1 MVVVTLRPAGGQA
14 GMPARAARMRLC
26 GKAYAS
32 PADAGRSKA
41 MRAPGAE
48 LVTGCPWCGGVHVRA
63 PRAVPALPAPR
74 RAPAGFPAR
83 VKLAVRARAGSGDPD
98 AAACEAC
105 GAHLGR
111 HGGQVHHLAGRGMGG
126 SKAAVING
134 PANAALLCGDPLR
147 GCHGLATALEA
158 GIGARGFWLSRGAD
172 PLREPMTLHTGARV
186 YRSPDGRYLDAPGA
200 VAA

>member
-32 PADAGRSKA
+32 PEEAAASKA

-48 LVTGCPWCGGVHVRA
+48 LQLGCPCGGVHVRA
-63 PRAVPALPAPR
+63 PRAVPVLPAPR
-74 RAPAGFPAR
+74 RAAAGFPAR
-83 VKLAVRARAGSGDPD
+83 VRLAVRARAGDGEPD

-105 GAHLGR
+105 GHWLGR
-111 HGGQVHHLAGRGMGG
+111 HGGQVHHIIDRGMGG
-126 SKAAVING
+126 CALPVVNG
-134 PANAALLCGDPLR
+134 PANAALLCGNPFE
-147 GCHGLATALEA
+147 GCHGLATAFDP
-158 GIGARGFWLSRGAD
+158 GIGARGFWLSHGAD